1 PSFVTIF
8 TYEEAWKYIKC
19 NVLGIDVGF
28 KTYFAN
34 EISNLP
40 KQIVYKKDGYTYI
53 YDLIQ
58 CPPPTFYGVELPN
71 DDIVTKDG
79 GVISNK
85 LYGYKLVNTNEPVVL
100 TGTVSVSPIKWKG
113 KAKIIKGRGSVVKAS
128 YEKSIDFSNVKVKDF
143 IDNPKIFKGK
153 SAKEIAQMLEESGY
167 EVEVVASKRSRSG
180 AQIIKIKNSGEGKN
194 ISQVQVSSGGG
205 RHGENPYVKVSTTDE
220 GRIKIIDGPEST
232 YKTNGDEKSTI
243 IFTEE

>member
-1 PSFVTIF
+1 M
-8 TYEEAWKYIKC
+8 
-19 NVLGIDVGF
+19 
-28 KTYFAN
+28 
-34 EISNLP
+34 
-40 KQIVYKKDGYTYI
+40 
-53 YDLIQ
+53 
-58 CPPPTFYGVELPN
+58 
-71 DDIVTKDG
+71 
-79 GVISNK
+79 ISNK
-85 LYGYKLVNTNEPVVL
+85 LYGYKLVYTNEPVVL